1 MRASLINLERPS
13 FGQCARQVL
22 GLHSE
27 ELASCLDQQLRQ
39 GARLGEVFRH
49 RGIATREQIA
59 EILKLQARWI
69 ATGLQADMQPAGFP
83 HATWLSLCMPAYN
96 EAANIEDTLDAAC
109 AILPEFVRRFE
120 IIVVDDGSQDDTA
133 EQVARYAAR
142 EPRVRLV
149 RHEQN
154 RGYGAAVSTGL
165 RAAAGDLVAFT
176 DSDGQFTLLDL
187 PQLLMGL
194 DGCDVV
200 VGYRYQRADNW
211 LRRLNA
217 RAWGWLIRTVLGVR
231 VKDLDCA
238 FKLFPRRVI
247 DDLQLT
253 TTGAAINAEIL
264 AQCTQRG
271 YRIREFPVTHY
282 PRYHGSPTGAARRV
296 ILKAFRELPRLWRY
310 RGNSNSADKPNNPLP
325 LEPDLVSAASAGVK

>member
-1 MRASLINLERPS
+1 MKASLISLERPS

-22 GLHSE
+22 GLQSE
-27 ELASCLDQQLRQ
+27 ELASCLEQQLRE
-39 GARLGEVFRH
+39 GARLGEIFRH
-49 RGIATREQIA
+49 RGMATRAQIA
-59 EILKLQARWI
+59 AILKLQAQWI
-69 ATGLQADMQPAGFP
+69 ATALQPDLKPDGFP
-83 HATWLSLCMPAYN
+83 YPAYFSLCMPAYN

-109 AILPEFVRRFE
+109 AILPEFVQRFE
-120 IIVVDDGSQDDTA
+120 VVVVDDGSRDTTA
-133 EQVARYAAR
+133 ELVSRYAEH

-165 RAAAGDLVAFT
+165 RAADGDLVAFT

-187 PQLLMGL
+187 PQLLIGL

-211 LRRLNA
+211 VRRMNA

-253 TTGAAINAEIL
+253 ATGAAINAEIL
-264 AQCTQRG
+264 VQCVQKG
-271 YRIREFPVTHY
+271 HRIREFPVTHY
-282 PRYHGSPTGAARRV
+282 PRYHGAPTGAALRV
-296 ILKAFRELPRLWRY
+296 IFKAFRELPRLWKY
-310 RGNSNSADKPNNPLP
+310 RVGGNGVAKPTSPPELGP
-325 LEPDLVSAASAGVK
+325 TPVPATSPGTE